1 MKNIYIL
8 NGPNLNLLGKR
19 QPEIYGSETLDD
31 WIQEARDTTAGIII
45 NPGAFTHTSIA
56 ILDALNTYEGPVVE
70 IHISQVHKREEFR
83 HHSYVSYRA
92 DAVIAG
98 LGIEGY
104 AAAVRHICSL

>member
-1 MKNIYIL
+1 MKVL
-8 NGPNLNLLGKR
+8 
-19 QPEIYGSETLDD
+19 
-31 WIQEARDTTAGIII
+31 
-45 NPGAFTHTSIA
+45 
-56 ILDALNTYEGPVVE
+56 VVE